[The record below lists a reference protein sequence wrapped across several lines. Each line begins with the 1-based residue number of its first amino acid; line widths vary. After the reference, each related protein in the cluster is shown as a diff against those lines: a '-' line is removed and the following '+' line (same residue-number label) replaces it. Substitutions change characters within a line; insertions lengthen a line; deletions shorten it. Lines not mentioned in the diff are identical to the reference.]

1 MFERMDYQQKGQ
13 FLKFTLGLFLLD
25 YQEQIMLVL
34 GYCSSALLEASSTL
48 VVISSHKNNIELW
61 EIILL

>member
-1 MFERMDYQQKGQ
+1 MDYQQKGQ

-34 GYCSSALLEASSTL
+34 GYCSSALLEASITL
-48 VVISSHKNNIELW
+48 VVISFDSEFRQM
-61 EIILL
+61 EV